1 MTKRLFSFLLASIL
15 MTCTCLSAFAADSQ
29 GGAISNTIGNVYNG
43 ASDVQSAVSDP
54 VTWYVSN
61 QIVGDSKY
69 SDGIDLICP
78 NGDYEEHYDDAF
90 SSAVCPYDGE
100 ALIIKGNGVTFT
112 PGGGS
117 GNLGMGVGR
126 KDLPGYTG
134 GVSNVNRS
142 GVLMLPMEHDFIAT
156 TNNST
161 FEPSTSTSSS
171 YKSVFCPDYKGDYIV
186 ADSLGTNI
194 EYSFSCSD
202 DVFSSKMWSSD
213 SSTTFY
219 HGVGVSFK
227 VTAPVDGYYA
237 VYSSP
242 TYSCGGYAPRDNSS
256 YSRKDQKFSWY
267 KGTSGYTSF
276 SRSYYAKG
284 QSIVINARPRIHYTG
299 LWDIG
304 YPSTS
309 SYFYCYGVPILSVE
323 PVDASS
329 SNISNQTKIVINNN
343 NVKNTWNGNVYVDAS
358 NHLTYI
364 FPQYTYI
371 NENYEHVT
379 SISENPII
387 YNSETNQY
395 YTYSPTTNNYYY
407 ISYGEKTNPT
417 PTPSPDPDSPEPI
430 PKPSTPETAEGGDDN
445 SGKILDVLYK
455 IWDEIKNGF
464 ANVKVW
470 SANIQTEIST
480 SFTNFT
486 AKFTEYSNNVKT
498 WFTNLQS
505 SFSTSITNLSNS
517 IKLSIENLNVN
528 IQNYFNKKL
537 PNLPIGDFTIHP
549 DATRR
554 RIIPKMN
561 TNEFEDSHGTWI
573 ASGSARYSTSHD
585 YYMAF
590 DGTSNCWEVNN
601 TKPSILQI
609 QIPDPEN
616 YFIDG
621 YVLASLQYSSEY
633 PKDWILQGSDDGE
646 TWVDLD
652 TQTSQNLS
660 DSKEHEYSLKLNKCY
675 TYYRMYMTNYNSSWN
690 SLSTF
695 NLLGYTADDIDV
707 ATPSPSPSPAPD
719 PVEPILPDAQN
730 YIIPKMNSNTF
741 TDEHGTWIASG
752 SSKYSDV
759 FDFFYAFDRSTAN
772 FWETNSSPSN
782 LQIEIPDPESYYIDG
797 YIMRIS
803 KFNNRYAKEW
813 TLQGSDD
820 GKTWDDLDKQTG
832 QNLSDLEEHKYP
844 LTLRKAYKYYRLNMS
859 NYASSMC
866 SLSHFNLLGYDA
878 KDVVTPTPSP
888 TDPTSPSPAPDP
900 GTDPTPVPTPGGG
913 TVPAPGG
920 DSNISGGD
928 DEGLFGWLWDLLK
941 DLVKAILKAIFK
953 ILSNILG
960 FLIWIVE
967 RVGLLLPFLPAPA
980 IAALGAGVVLIFV
993 IRIIRFIRG

>member
-186 ADSLGTNI
+186 ANSLGTNI

-284 QSIVINARPRIHYTG
+284 QSIVINARPRIHYKG

-343 NVKNTWNGNVYVDAS
+343 NVKNTWNGNVHVDAS

-417 PTPSPDPDSPEPI
+417 PTPSPDPDSPEPT

-445 SGKILDVLYK
+445 GGKILDVLYK

-621 YVLASLQYSSEY
+621 YVLARLQYSSEY

-730 YIIPKMNSNTF
+730 YIIPKMNGNTF
-741 TDEHGTWIASG
+741 TDDHGTWVASG

-759 FDFFYAFDRSTAN
+759 FDYFRAFDRSTEL
-772 FWETNSSPSN
+772 WETNVSPSN
-782 LQIEIPDPESYYIDG
+782 LQIEIPDPENYYIDG
-797 YIMRIS
+797 YIMKVS
-803 KFNNRYAKEW
+803 KFTNRYAKEW

-820 GKTWDDLDKQTG
+820 GETWNDLDTQKG
-832 QNLSDLEEHKYP
+832 QDLSDQTEHKYS

-878 KDVVTPTPSP
+878 KDVVAPTPSP
-888 TDPTSPSPAPDP
+888 DTPDA
-900 GTDPTPVPTPGGG
+900 TPTPVPTDKPDGGNTTNNFWNIIFPNFSDDG
-913 TVPAPGG
+913 T
-920 DSNISGGD
+920 DSGHKGIFWALVSLILAIIAFFTNMLAGYKY
-928 DEGLFGWLWDLLK
+928 LF
-941 DLVKAILKAIFK
+941 
-953 ILSNILG
+953 
-960 FLIWIVE
+960 
-967 RVGLLLPFLPAPA
+967 PFLPD
-980 IAALGAGVVLIFV
+980 GVVMTINACVFV
-993 IRIIRFIRG
+993 LFLFVVIKFIMRSK

>member
-15 MTCTCLSAFAADSQ
+15 MTCSCLSAFAADSQ
-29 GGAISNTIGNVYNG
+29 GGSISNTIGNVYNG
-43 ASDVQSAVSDP
+43 VSDIQNGVSDP
-54 VTWYVSN
+54 VSWYVSN

-156 TNNST
+156 SSN
-161 FEPSTSTSSS
+161 TSFDSSKAIYCSDYTGSNTSL
-171 YKSVFCPDYKGDYIV
+171 
-186 ADSLGTNI
+186 DSLGTNI
-194 EYSFSCSD
+194 EYAFSCSGN
-202 DVFSSKMWSSD
+202 VLSSKMWSSD

-219 HGVGVSFK
+219 HGVCVSFK
-227 VTAPVDGYYA
+227 VTAPVDGYYS

-242 TYSCGGYAPRDNSS
+242 TYSYGGYAPRDNAS
-256 YSRKDQKFSWY
+256 YSRKDLTLSWL
-267 KGTSGYTSF
+267 KGSSSSTSF

-284 QSIVINARPRIHYTG
+284 QSIIINARPRIYYTG

-309 SYFYCYGVPILSVE
+309 SYFYCYGVPTLSVE

-329 SNISNQTKIVINNN
+329 SNISSKTKIVINNN

-395 YTYSPTTNNYYY
+395 YTYSPVTNNYYY
-407 ISYGEKTNPT
+407 ISYGEKSDPI
-417 PTPSPDPDSPEPI
+417 PTPSPDPDSSNPKPTT
-430 PKPSTPETAEGGDDN
+430 KPSTPETAEGGDNN

-505 SFSTSITNLSNS
+505 SFSTSMTNLSNS

-730 YIIPKMNSNTF
+730 YIIPKMNGNTF
-741 TDEHGTWIASG
+741 TDDHGTWVASG

-759 FDFFYAFDRSTAN
+759 FDYFRAFDRSTEL
-772 FWETNSSPSN
+772 WETNVSPSN
-782 LQIEIPDPESYYIDG
+782 LQIEIPDPENYYIDG
-797 YIMRIS
+797 YIMKVS
-803 KFNNRYAKEW
+803 KFTNRYAKEW

-820 GKTWDDLDKQTG
+820 GETWNDLDAQKG
-832 QNLSDLEEHKYP
+832 QDLSDQTEHKYS

-878 KDVVTPTPSP
+878 KDVVAPTPSP
-888 TDPTSPSPAPDP
+888 DTPDA
-900 GTDPTPVPTPGGG
+900 TPTPVPTDKPDGGNTTNNFWNIIFPNFSDDG
-913 TVPAPGG
+913 T
-920 DSNISGGD
+920 DSGHKGIFWALVSLILAIIAFFTNMLAGYKY
-928 DEGLFGWLWDLLK
+928 LF
-941 DLVKAILKAIFK
+941 
-953 ILSNILG
+953 
-960 FLIWIVE
+960 
-967 RVGLLLPFLPAPA
+967 PFLPD
-980 IAALGAGVVLIFV
+980 GVVMTINACVFV
-993 IRIIRFIRG
+993 LFLFVVIKFIMRSK